1 MHLLFIFLLVC
12 CCFGSKSYLY
22 NIFINLSCVLTRS
35 TNSIYSHNYK
45 YVHFTSLKV
54 HPHNLRSLYLHL
66 VPYPFISSVH
76 FERVWV
82 CVVMPICVH
91 VSVCPLFLPNEAFR
105 KACPVR
111 LIICTFVSARFSYFL
126 QICMYVIMH
135 SPGGTF
141 SRGQPTSPT
150 TSFSPSQ
157 ALGKKKHEKDD
168 HRLAQKFNLELRDE
182 MYAAHL
188 P

>member
-35 TNSIYSHNYK
+35 TNSSYSHNYK

-91 VSVCPLFLPNEAFR
+91 VYVCPLFSPQRSFSESLPRSPHNMYIR
-105 KACPVR
+105 VS
-111 LIICTFVSARFSYFL
+111 TFFL
-126 QICMYVIMH
+126 FPSNMYVCDYAL
-135 SPGGTF
+135 
-141 SRGQPTSPT
+141 SRRHIFPWSAHFTDNIVLPKSGP
-150 TSFSPSQ
+150 
-157 ALGKKKHEKDD
+157 GKKKHEKDD